1 MAESPRKSDS
11 SSPKSDSAAPG
22 NSNSSP
28 RKADSSSTN
37 SNPSSS
43 SGLKGIAIP
52 KKKFDPLDVPRHDY
66 QVDSPL
72 RRMLDQEPPVPPFL
86 SSGKSP
92 EPSPTNSPPRSQQ
105 PPSSSSQKQPP
116 RAPPSKQPP
125 CAPLKQPPTALEQ
138 SPSATEQQQASS
150 LPLLRNDVVVVG
162 LLTFALGYAVAYFI
176 HGRK

>member
-1 MAESPRKSDS
+1 M
-11 SSPKSDSAAPG
+11 
-22 NSNSSP
+22 
-28 RKADSSSTN
+28 
-37 SNPSSS
+37 
-43 SGLKGIAIP
+43 
-52 KKKFDPLDVPRHDY
+52 
-66 QVDSPL
+66 DSPL

-105 PPSSSSQKQPP
+105 PPQQQTSTPPPSQQPP
-116 RAPPSKQPP
+116 RAP
-125 CAPLKQPPTALEQ
+125 LKKPPTALKQ

-162 LLTFALGYAVAYFI
+162 LLTFALGYALAYFI